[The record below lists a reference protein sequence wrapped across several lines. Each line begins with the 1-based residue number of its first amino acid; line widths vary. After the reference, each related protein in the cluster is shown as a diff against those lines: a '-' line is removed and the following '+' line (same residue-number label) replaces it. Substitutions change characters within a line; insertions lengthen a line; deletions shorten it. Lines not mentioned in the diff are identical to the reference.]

1 MSSPPQS
8 TFASSTAI
16 AGARERGPAFARA
29 VAAVVAGV
37 LLLLLVLGPAL
48 AKAAANPRYIVLY
61 KRSLASVT
69 NETNGLERT
78 QGFRSE
84 RRYAHAVKGFA
95 ARLSTAQVDA
105 LKDDPQVV
113 SVTADRAIQ
122 AFDTAPLA
130 PGETVPS
137 GISRIEAASADT
149 SQQTPGGAIA
159 VIDTG
164 IDLKNPD
171 LNAVEGTNCI
181 NPAASAQ
188 DDHGHGT
195 HVAGTIAAGN
205 GGRRRRTPG
214 RSSSRTTSGS
224 APRCRRSC
232 SRS

>member
-1 MSSPPQS
+1 VHH
-8 TFASSTAI
+8 ASAS
-16 AGARERGPAFARA
+16 AGARRRWRGRP
-29 VAAVVAGV
+29 
-37 LLLLLVLGPAL
+37 P
-48 AKAAANPRYIVLY
+48 
-61 KRSLASVT
+61 
-69 NETNGLERT
+69 
-78 QGFRSE
+78 
-84 RRYAHAVKGFA
+84 
-95 ARLSTAQVDA
+95 
-105 LKDDPQVV
+105 
-113 SVTADRAIQ
+113 
-122 AFDTAPLA
+122 A

-205 GGRRRRTPG
+205 
-214 RSSSRTTSGS
+214 SGS
-224 APRCRRSC
+224 GVVGGAPGAKLYAVKVLGS
-232 SRS
+232 